1 MTSVVTP
8 DERNNLDIL
17 AADILRILH
26 QSHDSYLIYD
36 CALAPRST
44 YRMLFYDPQQDHL
57 TELKLKYF
65 APWKSL
71 TIQTVLFE
79 NRRQGTMTKILD
91 LIKSR
96 AKECSIDKIVI
107 ESVLSPE
114 MSHCALK
121 NGFQIDPTSG
131 NYIHVKSFFEDSDS
145 KETIFAGN
153 YIYMIGGDSTCLS

>member
-1 MTSVVTP
+1 MICVVTL
-8 DERNNLDIL
+8 DQRNNLDIL

-26 QSHDSYLIYD
+26 RSEGDYLISD
-36 CALAPRST
+36 CALAPKST
-44 YRMLFYDPQQDHL
+44 YRMLFYDPVQDHT

-65 APWKSL
+65 APLKFL

-79 NRRQGTMTKILD
+79 NRRQGTMTTILN
-91 LIKSR
+91 LIKSK
-96 AKECSIDKIVI
+96 AKECNIDKIVI

-121 NGFQIDPTSG
+121 NGFQIDFNSG
-131 NYIHVKSFFEDSDS
+131 NYIQVKSFFEDSDS

-153 YIYMIGGDSTCLS
+153 YIYTIGGDSFCLR